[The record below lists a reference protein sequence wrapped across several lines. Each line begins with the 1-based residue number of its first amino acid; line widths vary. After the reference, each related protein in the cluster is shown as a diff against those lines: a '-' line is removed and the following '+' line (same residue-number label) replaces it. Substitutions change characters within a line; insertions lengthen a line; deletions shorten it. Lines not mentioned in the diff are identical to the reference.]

1 MAGCKKKKR
10 MVVDTGNGV
19 DNTHARLTLQLQ
31 LSYPTFVTRPSTTS
45 HGNIHMSTG
54 EIDLGI

>member
-31 LSYPTFVTRPSTTS
+31 LSYPPFAMHPSTSS
-45 HGNIHMSTG
+45 HVNRG
-54 EIDLGI
+54 D

>member
-1 MAGCKKKKR
+1 